1 MAKAKVGV
9 GWGGYNARVT
19 RKEKRYSEFVGAKI
33 LN

>member
-9 GWGGYNARVT
+9 GGGGYNAWVT
-19 RKEKRYSEFVGAKI
+19 RKEKRYSDFIGAKI